1 MLDAGEF
8 RLARNPIAIVGVAGM
23 FPQAHDVRE
32 FWSNVVSGRDC
43 ITEVP
48 ARAAWR
54 VADHY
59 DPDMFAEDKTYARR
73 GGFLPPTVFDPV
85 EFSMAPATLDSIGLI
100 QLLSLRVAGEVLK
113 DARCEGADWYDPART
128 GVILGVCGQSSTVMP
143 LAARLY
149 APIVRESALSCGL
162 SERDADEI
170 ARKFTAAS
178 PAWTEQSFP
187 GSLAN
192 VVAGRIANR
201 FGLGAA
207 NCTVDAACA
216 SSLAAVRMAVG
227 ELVEHRADLMVTGGC
242 DADNSLLTFM
252 CFSKTPA
259 LSPSGLIKPLD
270 RSADGTLLGEGIGML
285 ALKRLADAER
295 DGDRVYA
302 VLRGLGGSSD
312 GRTSSI
318 YAPCGDGQLQA
329 LRRAYADAD
338 ASVGSVELIEAHGTG
353 TTVGD
358 ATELAALSTLLEGS
372 GGGSGRVA
380 IGSVKS
386 QIGHTKAAAGAAGL
400 IKTALALHHKLLPPT
415 INSDEP
421 HEKVAG
427 SGALYLNTRARPW
440 VRDPRR
446 PVRRGGVSSFGFGGV
461 NFHAVLEEHRSSDAH
476 ARTLHGAPKTY
487 LWHAPDPDA
496 LLGLLR
502 EGADPEPAGP
512 VPAHHARLGIL
523 ATDDENR
530 AALTAEA
537 VDRLGADPDA
547 RSWSLS
553 GRAHYRRA
561 ALPAGTK
568 VAALFAGQGSQYVD
582 MGLDALLCVPPVREA
597 FDEANA
603 LWPGEED
610 SLAQVVYPA
619 PGRHEAHESARRLR
633 RTSYA
638 QPAIGALAMGQYRFL
653 SELGFAP
660 QALLGHSCGEL
671 TALWAAG
678 SLTDEA
684 CLTLTRKRGQAME
697 PPTVDGHDPGA
708 MAAARMSVDTWEE
721 RAAGHPRLTLCN
733 LNAPDELV
741 VGGPTAAVDR
751 FTAECA
757 GGGVAVHRLPVAA
770 AFHTPLVQHAADDF
784 TKAVAEVDMRPPT
797 TPVLANTP
805 GAAYGSDTAANRRTL
820 AEQLLHPVDFAGRV
834 RQLYAEGFRVFV
846 EFGPKQVL
854 SRLVLRTLDE
864 NEVEAVPTD
873 LGPDADS
880 AAALK
885 NAALRLAVL
894 GVEIAGIDRYDAPAP
909 PERPEPSA
917 VARLLEGHA
926 FAVEACR
933 PRYEAALANGY
944 RCTPAVPAP
953 APASAAERT
962 PPDRTDGDRTDGDLA
977 RAATEQLDLHAQY
990 MESQL
995 HTARRLADLLHHRT
1009 EDGADPALLSRVEA
1023 VRDHSVALSQAHI
1036 RTHEIML
1043 EFARLRHGTTAET
1056 GPTDATST
1064 SGSSGERRPDSP
1076 HSSVE
1081 DTPGAAHPVD
1091 GAHPHATVVPAP
1103 RPAAAG
1109 PATHGAAQDD
1119 PPDTGPREETVASET
1134 AAHSLEPADI
1144 ERFLRELV
1152 AEKTGYTF
1160 DMVDPG
1166 LDIQTDLGIDSL
1178 KQVEIAAEAW
1188 RRYPFLPREEIYRF
1202 AQARTVKELV
1212 ALLAEVAAPGAGHTG
1227 TVDQVPL
1234 GRAFVTLRPLPE
1246 ADALADAYGPHPTA
1260 LLLDDGSAL
1269 AAGLARALSEQ
1280 GWHTRQLTLPGLGA
1294 QMEERWALG
1303 DWQEETLSEQIGNA
1317 LASVE
1322 RLDLCVLPVGRGD
1335 RLDTTSAITRLSH
1348 AVLVAKHLAPALK
1361 DTAAAGHRAGFVT
1374 VSQMDGALGLAGS
1387 GGDLP
1392 QALAGG
1398 LGGLVKALAV
1408 EEPGLFCRALD
1419 FAPGLAP
1426 AAVADR
1432 FLVEITDAAP
1442 LREIAWDGTT
1452 RHALTVSGT
1461 PAPLLPATA
1470 VPTTPEPHDLLLV
1483 TGGARGITSWC
1494 LTALAAHHP
1503 CGFLLLGRTPLED
1516 LPGWAAGLDSAP
1528 ALRDACAE
1536 RARAEGH
1543 DPDDPRVHES
1553 LDAQARRLDQQ
1564 REMHATLA
1572 ALRAHGAEAAYVTA
1586 DVGDAVAVRAALS
1599 PYAERVT
1606 GVIHGAGVLAD
1617 QPLRD
1622 KSAQDVA
1629 RVVGAK
1635 LTGLINVL
1643 DALPADRLRHL
1654 VVFTSVSGIYG
1665 NGRQTDYA
1673 MANEALNR
1681 FACAWKAGHPDCRVA
1696 ALAWG
1701 PWRGG
1706 MASAQAQ
1713 ELFLQLGLPLLS
1725 REEGCAYFV
1734 EQMAAGHSDDLVT
1747 VLGPTESAFQAPPL
1761 PPGAD
1766 LLRDL
1771 DDLAAEPVL
1780 HHHSIDGRP
1789 VLPMTAAVG
1798 WGLNAVERTHPGRP
1812 VTEVR
1817 DFSVRKGLVLDGT
1830 RPPRGRIAMRPQ
1842 GGQGGTG
1849 VRVTIHDDGG
1859 AAPLPRYEGVF
1870 HASADGLPAPG
1881 RLHLPSY
1888 GAPSY
1893 RAEDRRHPAY
1903 DEGFLFHGPLLRGLG
1918 PVLAEDDTQLT
1929 VLARLR
1935 DPELARGAYSGALY
1949 SPALSDL
1956 LLQAA
1961 ALLGRRLCGHRCLPV
1976 AVEHVE
1982 LFAPLP
1988 DDEPFVIVATGREH
2002 NPLDL
2007 TCTVTAC
2014 SPDGAVLQRWN
2025 GLKGIIVAPELA
2037 SRAAWPAPQPVS
2049 L

>member
-1 MLDAGEF
+1 MLDAVDF
-8 RLARNPIAIVGVAGM
+8 RLARNSIAIVGVAGM

-48 ARAAWR
+48 EKAAWR

-85 EFSMAPATLDSIGLI
+85 EFSMPPSTLDSIGLV

-128 GVILGVCGQSSTVMP
+128 GVILGVCGQSSTVVP
-143 LAARLY
+143 LGARLY

-170 ARKFTAAS
+170 TRKFKAAS
-178 PAWTEQSFP
+178 PSWTEDSFP

-192 VVAGRIANR
+192 VVAGRVANR
-201 FGLGAA
+201 FNLGAA

-227 ELVEHRADLMVTGGC
+227 ELVEHRADLMITGGC
-242 DADNSLLTFM
+242 DADNSLLAFM

-259 LSPSGLIKPLD
+259 LSPSGHIKPFD

-295 DGDRVYA
+295 DSDRVYA
-302 VLRGLGGSSD
+302 VLRGLGSSSD
-312 GRTSSI
+312 GRTKSI
-318 YAPCGDGQLQA
+318 YAPCGDGQLEA
-329 LRRAYADAD
+329 LRRAYTDAD
-338 ASVGSVELIEAHGTG
+338 APVGSVELIEAHGTG

-358 ATELAALSTLLEGS
+358 STELAALDSLLEGS
-372 GGGSGRVA
+372 GDGVGRVA
-380 IGSVKS
+380 VGSVKS

-415 INSDEP
+415 INVDAP
-421 HEKVAG
+421 DEKVAG
-427 SGALYLNTRARPW
+427 GSALYVNTRARPW

-446 PVRRGGVSSFGFGGV
+446 PVRRGGVSAFGFGGV
-461 NFHAVLEEHRSSDAH
+461 NFHAVLEEHRPSDHH
-476 ARTLHGAPKTY
+476 ARTLHDAPKTC
-487 LWHAPDPDA
+487 LWHAPTPEA
-496 LLGLLR
+496 LLDRLQ
-502 EGADPEPAGP
+502 EGADPDPTGP
-512 VPAHHARLGIL
+512 IPAHHARLGIL
-523 ATDDENR
+523 ATDDDTR

-537 VDRLGADPDA
+537 VAHLAAHPDLP
-547 RSWSLS
+547 SWSLS

-568 VAALFAGQGSQYVD
+568 VAAVFAGQGSQYVN
-582 MGLDALLCVPPVREA
+582 MGLDALLCVPPVRDT

-603 LWPGEED
+603 LWSGEED
-610 SLAQVVYPA
+610 SLARVVYPA
-619 PGRHEAHESARRLR
+619 PGRHKAHESARRLR

-638 QPAIGALAMGQYRFL
+638 QPAVVALAMGQYRFL

-671 TALWAAG
+671 TALWAAR
-678 SLTDEA
+678 SLTDDD

-697 PPTVDGHDPGA
+697 PPAVDGYDPGA
-708 MAAARMSVDTWEE
+708 MAAARMSADTWEGL
-721 RAAGHPRLTLCN
+721 AAGHPELTLCN
-733 LNAPDELV
+733 RNAPDELV
-741 VGGPTAAVDR
+741 VGGPTTAVER
-751 FTAECA
+751 FTAQCA
-757 GGGVAVHRLPVAA
+757 RDGVVAHRLPVAA
-770 AFHTPLVQHAADDF
+770 AFHTPLVRHAADDF
-784 TKAVAEVDMRPPT
+784 AEAVADVGMCPPS

-805 GAAYGSDTAANRRTL
+805 GAAYGSDAAANRRTL
-820 AEQLLHPVDFAGRV
+820 AEQLLHPVDFEGRV
-834 RQLYAEGFRVFV
+834 RQLYADGFRVFV

-854 SRLVLRTLDE
+854 SRLVLRTLGE
-864 NEVEAVPTD
+864 SEVEAVPTD

-894 GVEIAGIDRYDAPAP
+894 GVGIAGIDRYDAPAP
-909 PERPEPSA
+909 PRRPEPSP
-917 VARLLEGHA
+917 VARVLEGHA
-926 FAVEACR
+926 FAVDACR
-933 PRYEAALANGY
+933 PRYEAELANGY
-944 RCTPAVPAP
+944 QCTPAVPVP
-953 APASAAERT
+953 APTLERT
-962 PPDRTDGDRTDGDLA
+962 PPGRTDGALA

-995 HTARRLADLLHHRT
+995 HTARRLADLLHHRN
-1009 EDGADPALLSRVEA
+1009 EGEADPSLLSRVEA

-1043 EFARLRHGTTAET
+1043 EFARLRHEAIPAT
-1056 GPTDATST
+1056 GPTDANRTST
-1064 SGSSGERRPDSP
+1064 SMGEGQPESIHTPAGDAPDAADSP
-1076 HSSVE
+1076 G
-1081 DTPGAAHPVD
+1081 GAQL
-1091 GAHPHATVVPAP
+1091 PHALVVPAP
-1103 RPAAAG
+1103 RPAASGATTHETAPDGPPDTVPRQAG
-1109 PATHGAAQDD
+1109 AS
-1119 PPDTGPREETVASET
+1119 DTGPRPVD
-1134 AAHSLEPADI
+1134 PADV
-1144 ERFLRELV
+1144 ERVLRELI

-1160 DMVDPG
+1160 DMVEPG

-1178 KQVEIAAEAW
+1178 KLVEIAAEAW

-1202 AQARTVKELV
+1202 AQARTVRELV
-1212 ALLAEVAAPGAGHTG
+1212 ALLTEVAAPGAGHEK
-1227 TVDQVPL
+1227 TVRPVPL

-1246 ADALADAYGPHPTA
+1246 ADALVDAYGPHPTA

-1269 AAGLARALSEQ
+1269 ATALAQALTAK
-1280 GWHTRQLTLPGLGA
+1280 GWHTRQLVLPGLPAHG
-1294 QMEERWALG
+1294 EGRWALA

-1335 RLDTTSAITRLSH
+1335 RLDTPAAVTRLSH

-1374 VSQMDGALGLAGS
+1374 VTQMDGALGLAGS

-1392 QALAGG
+1392 QALTGG

-1408 EEPGLFCRALD
+1408 EEPDLFCRALD
-1419 FAPGLAP
+1419 FAPGLAST
-1426 AAVADR
+1426 AVADR
-1432 FLVEITDAAP
+1432 LLHEISDAASVH
-1442 LREIAWDGTT
+1442 EIAWDGTT
-1452 RHALTVSGT
+1452 RHALTVSGS
-1461 PAPLLPATA
+1461 PSPLLPATA
-1470 VPTTPEPHDLLLV
+1470 VPTAPDPHDFLLV

-1516 LPGWAAGLDSAP
+1516 FPDWATGLDSAP

-1536 RARAEGH
+1536 RARAEGR
-1543 DPDDPRVHES
+1543 DPEDPRVRES
-1553 LDAQARRLDQQ
+1553 LDAQARHLDQQ

-1572 ALRAHGAEAAYVTA
+1572 ALRAHGAEAAYITA
-1586 DVGDAVAVRAALS
+1586 DVGDAAAVRAALS

-1617 QPLRD
+1617 QPLQH

-1635 LTGLINVL
+1635 LTGLANVL
-1643 DALPADRLRHL
+1643 ACLPADRLRHL
-1654 VVFTSVSGIYG
+1654 VVFTSVSGVYG

-1681 FACAWKAGHPDCRVA
+1681 FACAWKAGHPNCRVA

-1706 MASAQAQ
+1706 MASEQAQ
-1713 ELFLQLGLPLLS
+1713 EFFLQLGIPLLS

-1734 EQMAAGHSDDLVT
+1734 EQMAAEHSDDLVT
-1747 VLGPTESAFQAPPL
+1747 VLGPTASVFQASPL
-1761 PPGAD
+1761 PPSGAD

-1771 DDLAAEPVL
+1771 GGLVAEPVL

-1798 WGLNAVERTHPGRP
+1798 WGLNVVERTHPGRP
-1812 VTEVR
+1812 VAEVR
-1817 DFSVRKGLVLDGT
+1817 DFCVRKGLVLDGT
-1830 RPPRGRIAMRPQ
+1830 RPPRGRITLRPQ
-1842 GGQGGTG
+1842 GDQGTTC
-1849 VRVTIHDDGG
+1849 VHVAIHDEGG
-1859 AAPLPRYEGVF
+1859 VAPLPRYEGVF
-1870 HASADGLPAPG
+1870 QSSANGLPTPS
-1881 RLHLPSY
+1881 RLEL
-1888 GAPSY
+1888 PSY
-1893 RAEDRRHPAY
+1893 RAEENRRHPAY
-1903 DEGFLFHGPLLRGLG
+1903 DDGYLFHGSLLQGLG
-1918 PVLAEDDTQLT
+1918 AVLAEDDTQLT
-1929 VLARLR
+1929 VTARLR

-1949 SPALSDL
+1949 SPALADL

-1988 DDEPFVIVATGREH
+1988 DDEPFVIVATLREH
-2002 NPLDL
+2002 NPLEL

-2014 SPDGAVLQRWN
+2014 AGDGSVLQRWS
-2025 GLKGIIVAPELA
+2025 GLKGIVVAPELA
-2037 SRAAWPAPQPVS
+2037 SRAAWPAPEPLS